1 MKFNLLRF
9 NVGEGQEE
17 NAIVTSTGKYVI
29 AWDFA
34 KVKKGQM
41 DKYEIK
47 MYEDLVVQ
55 DNFRFGDDKN
65 IVRLSVRGRRP
76 PDADCCCQI
85 VALQNNVL
93 SVNKKSLRKPTR
105 TSLAPERRT
114 TRGHSDIVNAP
125 Y

>member
-1 MKFNLLRF
+1 
-9 NVGEGQEE
+9 
-17 NAIVTSTGKYVI
+17 VTSSGQYVI

-47 MYEDLVVQ
+47 KYEDLVVQ
-55 DNFRFGDDKN
+55 DNFRFGDDKE
-65 IVRLSVRGRRP
+65 I
-76 PDADCCCQI
+76 I
-85 VALQNNVL
+85 VALQNDVL

-105 TSLAPERRT
+105 TSLAPERRN
-114 TRGHSDIVNAP
+114 TRSRSGIVNAP

>member
-1 MKFNLLRF
+1 M
-9 NVGEGQEE
+9 
-17 NAIVTSTGKYVI
+17 TSTGKYVI

-65 IVRLSVRGRRP
+65 IVRLCSW
-76 PDADCCCQI
+76 
-85 VALQNNVL
+85 
-93 SVNKKSLRKPTR
+93 SE
-105 TSLAPERRT
+105 TS
-114 TRGHSDIVNAP
+114 G

>member
-1 MKFNLLRF
+1 M
-9 NVGEGQEE
+9 
-17 NAIVTSTGKYVI
+17 TSTGQYVI

-34 KVKKGQM
+34 KVKKGQL

-47 MYEDLVVQ
+47 KHEDLVVQ

-65 IVRLSVRGRRP
+65 IVRSPCSWTDEQFVDRSCLP
-76 PDADCCCQI
+76 QI

-105 TSLAPERRT
+105 TSLAPERRS